1 MATAL
6 SEDSD
11 SAKRAVDTRRSTST
25 SDKENYSHE
34 FLKDGLQ
41 RFDK

>member
-1 MATAL
+1 MATGL

-11 SAKRAVDTRRSTST
+11 GAKRVVDTRRSINT
-25 SDKENYSHE
+25 SDKENHSHE

>member
-11 SAKRAVDTRRSTST
+11 SVKRVVDTLRSTNT
-25 SDKENYSHE
+25 SDKENHSHE
-34 FLKDGLQ
+34 FLKHGLQ
-41 RFDK
+41 RIDE

>member
-11 SAKRAVDTRRSTST
+11 RAKRVVDKRRSTNT
-25 SDKENYSHE
+25 SDIENHSHE
-34 FLKDGLQ
+34 FLKHGLQ
-41 RFDK
+41 RNDE

>member
-11 SAKRAVDTRRSTST
+11 RAKRVVDIRRSINT
-25 SDKENYSHE
+25 SDKENHSHE
-34 FLKDGLQ
+34 FLKHGLH
-41 RFDK
+41 RNDE

>member
-11 SAKRAVDTRRSTST
+11 RAKRVVDTLRSTNT
-25 SDKENYSHE
+25 SDKENHSHE
-34 FLKDGLQ
+34 FLKHGLH
-41 RFDK
+41 RIDE

>member
-11 SAKRAVDTRRSTST
+11 SARRVVGARRSTNT
-25 SDKENYSHE
+25 SDKENHSHE
-34 FLKDGLQ
+34 FLKHGLQ
-41 RFDK
+41 RNDE

>member
-11 SAKRAVDTRRSTST
+11 RAKRVVDTHRLTSA
-25 SDKENYSHE
+25 SDKENHSHE
-34 FLKDGLQ
+34 FLKHGLQ
-41 RFDK
+41 RIDE